1 MNVSALLAA
10 NGRKYP
16 DKPALIAGEVQ
27 VSFSQWDMISN
38 QWACH
43 LRDLGIAQGDRVVM
57 LMPNCPEFALIY
69 MAVIRSGALVV
80 PINARSTQE
89 EVRHICEHSG
99 AKALFVHD
107 ALVPI
112 VNEWIEQGSPLIAIK
127 TGGGQGKWLGTADW
141 DASPFSSEK
150 MNALSSESYML
161 TMQEDSEVSILYTS
175 GTTGR
180 PKGVLYTH
188 RSLLT
193 VAKMM
198 SIELAMTHRSRILHL
213 MPLSHSA
220 PLHLFFIA
228 GLMLGATQ
236 VMALTFSPQLLL
248 DLVQQH
254 RITHFF
260 GAPVAYLLTMK
271 HPEFP
276 SYDLS
281 SIEFWMYGGAPLS
294 KEMATLIEQAY
305 GRDRLACVYGL
316 TEAGPT
322 GMCLKHREYPDK
334 IGSIGNRGVLFAEVE
349 VVDEAGKLCVAGEAG
364 EIRLRGDGTMKG
376 YYNHPQATAETIRD
390 GWVYTGD
397 IARMDE
403 DGFIWVID
411 RKKDVMITGGVNVY
425 PKEIEQLLERH
436 PAIGEVAVVGLP
448 HPEWGETVTAYLVP
462 KPDVDANPDW
472 LEDIRGFLRA
482 HLAEYKLPRQVNIV
496 PALPRNTS
504 GKILKHVLRDVSIQK
519 EVEHS

>member
-16 DKPALIAGEVQ
+16 DKPALVAGDIQ
-27 VSFSQWDMISN
+27 VSFSQWDTIST
-38 QWACH
+38 QWACQ
-43 LRDLGIAQGDRVVM
+43 LQDLGIEQGDRVVM
-57 LMPNCPEFALIY
+57 LMPNCPEFALFY
-69 MAVIRSGALVV
+69 VAVIRSGALVV

-89 EVRHICEHSG
+89 EVRHICEHAG
-99 AKALFVHD
+99 AKAILVHD
-107 ALVPI
+107 ALVHI
-112 VNEWIEQGSPLIAIK
+112 VNEWIIDAPQLVAIK
-127 TGGGQGKWLGTADW
+127 TGASQGKWHGTADW
-141 DASPFSSEK
+141 DSQEVSSDK
-150 MNALSSESYML
+150 MYALSFGAYL
-161 TMQEDSEVSILYTS
+161 TSLNEDSEVSILYTS

-188 RSLLT
+188 RNLLT

-198 SIELAMTHRSRILHL
+198 SIELSMSHRSRILHL

-228 GLMLGATQ
+228 GLMLGSTQ

-248 DLVQQH
+248 DLVQTH

-271 HPEFP
+271 HPEFA

-281 SIEFWMYGGAPLS
+281 SIEYWMYGGAPLS
-294 KEMATLIEQAY
+294 KEMASIMEGAY
-305 GRDRLACVYGL
+305 GRDKLACVYGL

-322 GMCLKHREYPDK
+322 GMCLLHREHPDK
-334 IGSIGNRGVLFAEVE
+334 IGSIGNRGVLFVEVE
-349 VVDEAGKLCVAGEAG
+349 VVNEQGECCAIGEVG

-376 YYNHPQATAETIRD
+376 YYNNPEATAETIRD

-397 IARMDE
+397 IARIDE
-403 DGFIWVID
+403 DGFLWMID

-425 PKEIEQLLERH
+425 PKEIEQLIERH
-436 PAIGEVAVVGLP
+436 PAIAEVAVVGLP
-448 HPEWGETVTAYLVP
+448 HPEWGETVTAYLVL
-462 KPDVDANPDW
+462 KPEVDANADW
-472 LEDIRGFLRA
+472 LEDIKGFLRG

-504 GKILKHVLRDVSIQK
+504 GKVLKHVLRDVSSQK
-519 EVEHS
+519 EVEQR